1 YATFGFKV
9 SDGALES
16 AAANTITIDV
26 TAVNDAPTGLPAIAG
41 IPSEGDTLT
50 AATDAIADADG
61 LGTFG
66 YQWKRDGTAIAGAT
80 SSTYTL
86 AQADVGSAI
95 TVTVS
100 WTDDGGTA
108 ESATSAPTAMVT
120 PAPLTVTLDTG
131 LGGVLETAGPV
142 TVTITFSAAVTGFAE
157 TDLAAVRGTVSDF
170 TEVTSGTV
178 WTVRLTPNPDF
189 NGRNVDLTVPAGA
202 AVDANGNG
210 NKRARKS
217 VRYLAPLRA
226 PRDHTATPGDGR
238 ATLAWTAPANDGVG
252 LAAVSKYQYRYH
264 PAGAPWV
271 WWRDVPD
278 GDGDGDFS
286 DETSFTLGGLQ
297 NGTRY
302 HFQLRA
308 LNGAGEGAATA
319 IFSTV
324 PSANTATDGVT
335 VSESSLALTEGH
347 ASDAEGSYTV
357 ALDTDPGATVSIAVS
372 SDDASAATVS
382 PSTLTFTGGDSGTW
396 GTAQEV
402 TVTAQED
409 GDAAGE
415 TVTVSHAATVSSDSS
430 NPYHQITVAD
440 VSVTLT
446 DAGHGVLVSESS
458 LAVNAGASATYK
470 LRLKSQPGGSVVIAP
485 TSSSTAGATVSPAT
499 LTFTNA
505 NWDQEQTVTVTGVGG
520 ATTGTA
526 TVSHAI
532 TTATTAYPATQSIA
546 SVAVTLRNLT
556 LDPTTIPANSLNG
569 ATVTLIPKNM
579 SFIGAGSGTGQRDS
593 NSANWAEDDEGN
605 PIIGQLS
612 ARAKALF
619 TLSGA
624 PDGLTISDVELL
636 ARETGVHGMPDG
648 VGHRSARITLAYSG
662 SAVTMDETVTVSV
675 ASEHFREYAGT
686 SFRGFD
692 LDAPSFSA
700 SFTISPGSTTN
711 AAPTAANGAV
721 TVDEDGTHTFAAAEF
736 GFMDADTGDT
746 LSSVKITTLETA
758 GDLEVDGT
766 DATLDQVV
774 TKADIDANKLTFAP
788 AADANGA
795 AYATFGFK
803 VNDGT
808 DDSAA
813 AYVMTVNVTAVND
826 APAGL
831 PTITGTASRGQTLTA
846 DTSGISDADGLGT
859 FAYQW
864 KRGGTDIAGETAST
878 YTVALADVGS
888 TLAVT
893 VSWTD
898 QDGTAESLTSAA
910 TAEVTNVN
918 TAPTGRPTITGTPE
932 QGQTLTANRGDL
944 ADADG
949 LPSTTFPAG
958 YGFQWK
964 RGGTDITGAT
974 SRTYALVQADVGSTI
989 TVAVSYTDGGD
1000 TAESVDSAATG
1011 TVANVNDAP
1020 EFGSA
1025 TLTRSVAEN
1034 SASGTNVGAVIP
1046 AATDDDG
1053 DSLTYT
1059 LEGTDAA
1066 SFAFDAATRQIAT
1079 ASGVAYDHEAAKNSY
1094 SVTVKADDSNG
1105 GTDTVAVT
1113 VNVSDEDEPP
1123 SAPGAPSVAATADS
1137 TTSLDVSWTAP
1148 ANTGRPAISSYD
1160 LRYGTDGNAWTNGP
1174 QDVATTSSA
1183 ITGLTAGTTY
1193 QVQVRATNAE
1203 GDSGWSAAGSGTTS
1217 SSNAA
1222 PTAANGAVTVD
1233 EDGTHAFT
1241 AAEFGFMDAD
1251 TGDTLA
1257 SVKITTLETAGDLE
1271 VDGTDATL
1279 DQVVT
1284 KADIDANKLTFA
1296 PAADANGAAYATF
1309 GFKVNDGTDD
1319 SAAAYVM
1326 TVNVT
1331 AVNDAPVFAAE
1342 TLTRSL
1348 PENSA
1353 SGTNVGAVIP
1363 AATDD
1368 DGDSLTYTLEGTDAA
1383 SFAFDAAT
1391 RQIATASGVAYDHE
1405 NKSSYSV
1412 TVKADDGNGGT
1423 DTVAVTVNVTDEVER
1438 PSAPPPPSVAATANS
1453 TTSLDVSWSA
1463 PPNAGKP
1470 AISSY
1475 DLRYRVSGAWTNGPQ
1490 DVATTSAAITGLAA
1504 GTTYL
1509 VQVRATNA
1517 DGDSNWSSPG
1527 TGATSSPGNAPPT
1540 AANGAVTVDEDG
1552 THTFAAA
1559 DFSFSDADTGDTLA
1573 SVKITTLETAGDLE
1587 VDGTDATLDQVVTK
1601 ADIDANKLTFA
1612 PAADANGAA
1621 YATFGFKVNDGTDD
1635 SAAAYVMTV
1644 NVTAVNDAP

>member
-1 YATFGFKV
+1 MSARAWRRAVSPPEWDLSLSRAGSSSRRAAARCLRRGLFSALLGLPLLLCFVAPAAAQTTPTSVTVSESSTLLSNTGQQEGTSTGGASSGVLVIGQRFRTGSHAAGYDLDGVVLKLVDTGSTPAVTIHGNSASNEPVLGSTLYTLTNPSTVTAGLNEFSAPAGATLEADTDYWVILSAPGNPVTWRQSGTASLDAGAAAGWQISENAEITFGQVTVHDDDPYQLQVKGAAMNVDTVAPTVEISGLSGTSGAVTVTITFSEDVTGFTVGDIAVSNGVASDFAGSGATYTARITPTDGGMVTSLVIAAGAAADAANNGNKRATANNATVSRLAAPAPLTATPGDGRVALGWTVTADNAGFAAATRYQYRSWAAGGSFTEWMDVPDNDGDGDLSDETAHVVAGLANDVNHLFQVRAVNGAGAGAPASVTAMPSAAGDTTAPTVVSIKRRTPSTSPTSADSLTWRVTFSESVTGVDGADFTVKGSTATAAAADSSAGVVWDVTASGGDLESLEGAVTLGFASGQDIADASGNALDPTLPAGAETAYTVDNTPDRPTGADRTVTTKEDTAYAFTADDFGFVDADEGDTLAGIRITALETAGALKFSADVTLDQVISKAEIDTGLLTFTPAANANGPGYATFGFKV

-189 NGRNVDLTVPAGA
+189 NGRNVNLTVPAGA

-210 NKRARKS
+210 NKRARTS

-226 PRDHTATPGDGR
+226 PRDHTATPGDAR

-252 LAAVSKYQYRYH
+252 LAAVSKYQYQYH
-264 PAGAPWV
+264 PAGGPWV

-308 LNGAGEGAATA
+308 LNGAGVGAATA

-579 SFIGAGSGTGQRDS
+579 SFIGAG
-593 NSANWAEDDEGN
+593 EGN
-605 PIIGQLS
+605 GGRTSNAGSWTSDGQFS
-612 ARAKALF
+612 SQAKALF

-624 PDGLTISDVELL
+624 PAGLTISDVEVL
-636 ARETGVHGMPDG
+636 ARETGVHGMPAD

-662 SAVTMDETVTVSV
+662 SAVTMGEDVTVSV
-675 ASEHFREYAGT
+675 DSELFRFYTG
-686 SFRGFD
+686 RGFTD
-692 LDAPSFSA
+692 FEMDPPSFSA

-711 AAPTAANGAV
+711 AAPTASNGAV
-721 TVDEDGTHTFAAAEF
+721 
-736 GFMDADTGDT
+736 
-746 LSSVKITTLETA
+746 
-758 GDLEVDGT
+758 
-766 DATLDQVV
+766 
-774 TKADIDANKLTFAP
+774 
-788 AADANGA
+788 
-795 AYATFGFK
+795 
-803 VNDGT
+803 
-808 DDSAA
+808 
-813 AYVMTVNVTAVND
+813 
-826 APAGL
+826 
-831 PTITGTASRGQTLTA
+831 
-846 DTSGISDADGLGT
+846 
-859 FAYQW
+859 
-864 KRGGTDIAGETAST
+864 
-878 YTVALADVGS
+878 
-888 TLAVT
+888 
-893 VSWTD
+893 
-898 QDGTAESLTSAA
+898 
-910 TAEVTNVN
+910 
-918 TAPTGRPTITGTPE
+918 
-932 QGQTLTANRGDL
+932 
-944 ADADG
+944 
-949 LPSTTFPAG
+949 
-958 YGFQWK
+958 
-964 RGGTDITGAT
+964 
-974 SRTYALVQADVGSTI
+974 
-989 TVAVSYTDGGD
+989 
-1000 TAESVDSAATG
+1000 
-1011 TVANVNDAP
+1011 
-1020 EFGSA
+1020 
-1025 TLTRSVAEN
+1025 
-1034 SASGTNVGAVIP
+1034 
-1046 AATDDDG
+1046 
-1053 DSLTYT
+1053 
-1059 LEGTDAA
+1059 
-1066 SFAFDAATRQIAT
+1066 
-1079 ASGVAYDHEAAKNSY
+1079 
-1094 SVTVKADDSNG
+1094 
-1105 GTDTVAVT
+1105 
-1113 VNVSDEDEPP
+1113 
-1123 SAPGAPSVAATADS
+1123 
-1137 TTSLDVSWTAP
+1137 
-1148 ANTGRPAISSYD
+1148 
-1160 LRYGTDGNAWTNGP
+1160 
-1174 QDVATTSSA
+1174 
-1183 ITGLTAGTTY
+1183 
-1193 QVQVRATNAE
+1193 
-1203 GDSGWSAAGSGTTS
+1203 
-1217 SSNAA
+1217 
-1222 PTAANGAVTVD
+1222 
-1233 EDGTHAFT
+1233 
-1241 AAEFGFMDAD
+1241 
-1251 TGDTLA
+1251 
-1257 SVKITTLETAGDLE
+1257 
-1271 VDGTDATL
+1271 
-1279 DQVVT
+1279 
-1284 KADIDANKLTFA
+1284 
-1296 PAADANGAAYATF
+1296 
-1309 GFKVNDGTDD
+1309 
-1319 SAAAYVM
+1319 
-1326 TVNVT
+1326 
-1331 AVNDAPVFAAE
+1331 
-1342 TLTRSL
+1342 
-1348 PENSA
+1348 
-1353 SGTNVGAVIP
+1353 
-1363 AATDD
+1363 
-1368 DGDSLTYTLEGTDAA
+1368 
-1383 SFAFDAAT
+1383 
-1391 RQIATASGVAYDHE
+1391 
-1405 NKSSYSV
+1405 
-1412 TVKADDGNGGT
+1412 
-1423 DTVAVTVNVTDEVER
+1423 
-1438 PSAPPPPSVAATANS
+1438 
-1453 TTSLDVSWSA
+1453 
-1463 PPNAGKP
+1463 
-1470 AISSY
+1470 
-1475 DLRYRVSGAWTNGPQ
+1475 
-1490 DVATTSAAITGLAA
+1490 
-1504 GTTYL
+1504 
-1509 VQVRATNA
+1509 
-1517 DGDSNWSSPG
+1517 
-1527 TGATSSPGNAPPT
+1527 
-1540 AANGAVTVDEDG
+1540 
-1552 THTFAAA
+1552 
-1559 DFSFSDADTGDTLA
+1559 
-1573 SVKITTLETAGDLE
+1573 
-1587 VDGTDATLDQVVTK
+1587 
-1601 ADIDANKLTFA
+1601 
-1612 PAADANGAA
+1612 
-1621 YATFGFKVNDGTDD
+1621 
-1635 SAAAYVMTV
+1635 
-1644 NVTAVNDAP
+1644 

>member
-1 YATFGFKV
+1 MEIGGLSGTSGAVTVTISFSEDVTGFTVEDIAVSNGAVSNFAGSGAAYTATITPAEGGMVTSLVIAAGAAADAANNGNKRATANNATVSRLAAPAPLTATPGDGRVALSWTVTADNTGFAAATRYQYRSWATGGSFTEWTDVPDNDGDGDLSDETAHVVAGLANGVNHLFQVRAVNGAGVGAPASVTAMPSAAGDTTAPTVVSIKRRTPSTSPTSADSLTWRVTFSESVTGVDGADFTVTGSTATAAAADSSAGVVWDVTASGGDLESLEGAVTLGFASGQDIADASGNALDPTLPAGAETAYTVDNTPDRPTGADRTVTTNEDTAYAFTADDFGFVDADEGDTLAGIRITALETAGALKFSADVTLDQVISKAEIDTGLLTFTPAANANGPGYATFGFKV

-120 PAPLTVTLDTG
+120 LAPLTVTLDTG
-131 LGGVLETAGPV
+131 LGGVLETDGPV

-189 NGRNVDLTVPAGA
+189 NGRNVILTVPAGA
-202 AVDANGNG
+202 AMDANGNG
-210 NKRARKS
+210 NKRAGTS

-226 PRDHTATPGDGR
+226 PRDHTATPGDAR

-252 LAAVSKYQYRYH
+252 LAAVSKYQYQYH
-264 PAGAPWV
+264 PAGGPWV

-302 HFQLRA
+302 HFRLRA

-636 ARETGVHGMPDG
+636 ARETGVHGMPAG

-721 TVDEDGTHTFAAAEF
+721 TVDEDGTHTFAAADF
-736 GFMDADTGDT
+736 SFMDADTGDT
-746 LSSVKITTLETA
+746 LASVRITTLETA

-1066 SFAFDAATRQIAT
+1066 SFDFDASTRQISA

-1123 SAPGAPSVAATADS
+1123 SAPGAPSVAATTDS

-1148 ANTGRPAISSYD
+1148 ANTGRPAIS
-1160 LRYGTDGNAWTNGP
+1160 
-1174 QDVATTSSA
+1174 
-1183 ITGLTAGTTY
+1183 
-1193 QVQVRATNAE
+1193 
-1203 GDSGWSAAGSGTTS
+1203 
-1217 SSNAA
+1217 
-1222 PTAANGAVTVD
+1222 
-1233 EDGTHAFT
+1233 
-1241 AAEFGFMDAD
+1241 
-1251 TGDTLA
+1251 
-1257 SVKITTLETAGDLE
+1257 
-1271 VDGTDATL
+1271 
-1279 DQVVT
+1279 
-1284 KADIDANKLTFA
+1284 
-1296 PAADANGAAYATF
+1296 
-1309 GFKVNDGTDD
+1309 
-1319 SAAAYVM
+1319 
-1326 TVNVT
+1326 
-1331 AVNDAPVFAAE
+1331 
-1342 TLTRSL
+1342 
-1348 PENSA
+1348 
-1353 SGTNVGAVIP
+1353 
-1363 AATDD
+1363 
-1368 DGDSLTYTLEGTDAA
+1368 
-1383 SFAFDAAT
+1383 
-1391 RQIATASGVAYDHE
+1391 
-1405 NKSSYSV
+1405 
-1412 TVKADDGNGGT
+1412 
-1423 DTVAVTVNVTDEVER
+1423 
-1438 PSAPPPPSVAATANS
+1438 
-1453 TTSLDVSWSA
+1453 
-1463 PPNAGKP
+1463 
-1470 AISSY
+1470 
-1475 DLRYRVSGAWTNGPQ
+1475 
-1490 DVATTSAAITGLAA
+1490 
-1504 GTTYL
+1504 
-1509 VQVRATNA
+1509 
-1517 DGDSNWSSPG
+1517 
-1527 TGATSSPGNAPPT
+1527 
-1540 AANGAVTVDEDG
+1540 
-1552 THTFAAA
+1552 
-1559 DFSFSDADTGDTLA
+1559 
-1573 SVKITTLETAGDLE
+1573 
-1587 VDGTDATLDQVVTK
+1587 
-1601 ADIDANKLTFA
+1601 
-1612 PAADANGAA
+1612 
-1621 YATFGFKVNDGTDD
+1621 
-1635 SAAAYVMTV
+1635 
-1644 NVTAVNDAP
+1644 